1 MPSYE
6 YMITNCDVINSD
18 ECVSRVHMFCKC
30 KQKDSRSGLHLQKSG
45 CRIRDR
51 EPSRVSLRKVI
62 CKLRC
67 RKLRKKNKKMLKNA
81 VPVSSDLHSIAAK
94 YKQWNIRYIQK
105 QDSFFSKYFLTSK
118 RSTVTYN
125 VSYKHILLSG
135 DIESNPGP
143 VSNNRTICDGG
154 SNSLLNYRLLRYQL
168 RPLDVGGGGDCF
180 FRSVSHQLYGDS
192 SHHHEVRAAGVQYLR
207 DNPERFIESIVDTP
221 WLRYISYMS
230 LEGTWADHI
239 IIQAVADALNLRIHI
254 IESSD
259 NFRDMSLVEA
269 VNTTNNQRSI
279 YIAHI
284 SEIHYISTCSEFS
297 ERNSNQ
303 IDIGDLCIDSCK
315 STESIQKRKCSSNTT
330 EYKKKRLSENG
341 INSENAYNTIGECQ
355 TSKTKKK
362 KEQTAS
368 FMRQYRAAKSSV
380 EEKER
385 QRINKKNYR
394 ASKTSMENKEKH
406 NEYEKHYGA
415 SKRSAEQKAKNNE

>member
-1 MPSYE
+1 
-6 YMITNCDVINSD
+6 
-18 ECVSRVHMFCKC
+18 
-30 KQKDSRSGLHLQKSG
+30 
-45 CRIRDR
+45 
-51 EPSRVSLRKVI
+51 
-62 CKLRC
+62 
-67 RKLRKKNKKMLKNA
+67 MLKNA

-143 VSNNRTICDGG
+143 VSNNRTICNGG

-279 YIAHI
+279 YI
-284 SEIHYISTCSEFS
+284 
-297 ERNSNQ
+297 
-303 IDIGDLCIDSCK
+303 
-315 STESIQKRKCSSNTT
+315 
-330 EYKKKRLSENG
+330 
-341 INSENAYNTIGECQ
+341 
-355 TSKTKKK
+355 
-362 KEQTAS
+362 
-368 FMRQYRAAKSSV
+368 
-380 EEKER
+380 
-385 QRINKKNYR
+385 
-394 ASKTSMENKEKH
+394 
-406 NEYEKHYGA
+406 
-415 SKRSAEQKAKNNE
+415 